1 MPLVTLVTLVALG
14 LTRLPLGAC
23 SLRKQLA
30 GMENLRSKAEAQAE
44 VAKKRVVE
52 TGNGGDAEVARIKL
66 GTVHEMEKRVSEIK
80 TAIEHEM
87 VRGGVYK
94 SREKMTR
101 AQTKLDE
108 ATADN
113 ARTLWKIGQ
122 ADNAIAYAKSVVPI
136 VNDEDELGRTAA
148 YFAAEAGHL
157 GVLTFLRENGGRG
170 DMQDG
175 AGRNLLMLAAMR
187 NHRKLIKY
195 LLSLDVR
202 NLLHQTDLQGANAL
216 FIAAHQGNP
225 DTVADILKRFT
236 AVDRPAG
243 DGSTPLFVASENGH
257 LVRPTAAAAVSPGPR
272 QPCVCLFRP

>member
-66 GTVHEMEKRVSEIK
+66 GTVHEMEKRVSEIQ
-80 TAIEHEM
+80 TAIDHEM

-94 SREKMTR
+94 SREKMTS
-101 AQTKLDE
+101 AQSKLDE

-122 ADNAIAYAKSVVPI
+122 TDNAIQYAKSVVPI

-157 GVLTFLRENGGRG
+157 GVLTFLRENGGRV

-225 DTVADILKRFT
+225 ATVADILKRFT

-257 LVRPTAAAAVSPGPR
+257 LVRPTPAAVSPGPR
-272 QPCVCLFRP
+272 QP